1 MYQGSSSGLLVS
13 FCPGPGN
20 GWGNL
25 TVPPASKE
33 AVSPSKPILYSVFCR
48 GGVGGWGGG
57 PKSLLSEIP
66 YEDSQA
72 DIKYIIIIIIYLVK
86 TGHFMAFYI

>member
-48 GGVGGWGGG
+48 GGKNYKLH
-57 PKSLLSEIP
+57 PDFRTYSEIF
-66 YEDSQA
+66 
-72 DIKYIIIIIIYLVK
+72 ILTTVK
-86 TGHFMAFYI
+86 TTSYISIFRTYTGF